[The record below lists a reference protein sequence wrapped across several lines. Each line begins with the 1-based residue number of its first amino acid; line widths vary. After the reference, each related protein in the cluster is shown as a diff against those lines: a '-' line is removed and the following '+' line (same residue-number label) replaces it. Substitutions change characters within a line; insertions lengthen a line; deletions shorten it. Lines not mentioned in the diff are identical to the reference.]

1 MTVSITLANPS
12 ILAVQKRFTP
22 ILPGQTSPRFPGNV
36 LIRVN
41 ARRSLIT
48 FANNC
53 PFITS
58 RNDVNIL
65 GVWHIYLH

>member
-12 ILAVQKRFTP
+12 ILAVQKRFAS
-22 ILPGQTSPRFPGNV
+22 ILSGHTSPRFPGNV

-41 ARRSLIT
+41 ARRPLIT
-48 FANNC
+48 FMNDC
-53 PFITS
+53 PILTS
-58 RNDVNIL
+58 WNYVNIL